1 MNQHNGMRPQ
11 DIAVLLKIVVSPSN
25 WMNKDI
31 AEALFLSPAE
41 VSYSLQRSALAQLI
55 DPSKKKVMRKAFLE
69 FIQYGLPHVFPA
81 IKGSIATG
89 VPTAFS
95 SPVMSR
101 YLMTNQSGPVMSR
114 YLMTNQSGEMVVW
127 PDAEGEARGES
138 VTPLYPNAVKAALRD
153 PELYEL
159 LALVDAMRLGKVREK
174 EIALKLLKEKFSS
187 HHA

>member
-41 VSYSLQRSALAQLI
+41 VSYSLQRSTLAELI
-55 DPSKKKVMRKAFLE
+55 DPSKRKVMRKAFLE

-81 IKGSIATG
+81 IKGSIAIG
-89 VPTAFS
+89 IPTAFS

-101 YLMTNQSGPVMSR
+101 N
-114 YLMTNQSGEMVVW
+114 LMTNQSGEMVVW
-127 PDAEGEARGES
+127 PYAEGEARGES
-138 VTPLYPNAVKAALRD
+138 ITPLYPNAVKAALRD

-159 LALVDAMRLGKVREK
+159 LALIDAMRLGKVREK
-174 EIALKLLKEKFSS
+174 EIALKLLKEKFSP

>member
-1 MNQHNGMRPQ
+1 MRPQ
-11 DIAVLLKIVVSPSN
+11 DIAVLLKIVLSSST

-41 VSYSLQRSALAQLI
+41 VSYSLQRSALAELI
-55 DPSKKKVMRKAFLE
+55 DPSKKKVMRKTFLE

-81 IKGSIATG
+81 IKGSIAIG

-95 SPVMSR
+95 SPVMSK
-101 YLMTNQSGPVMSR
+101 YLMTNQSS
-114 YLMTNQSGEMVVW
+114 EMVVW
-127 PDAEGEARGES
+127 PYAEGEARGES
-138 VTPLYPNAVKAALRD
+138 ITPLYPNAVKAALRD

-159 LALVDAMRLGKVREK
+159 FALVDAMRLGKVREK
-174 EIALKLLKEKFSS
+174 EIALKLLKEKFSI